1 MRINMVD
8 STKNKVSITLNSS
21 ELVAI
26 CNALYRDKE
35 LSSKYN
41 EMYSDFMMI
50 RDLSQYG
57 RVDSW
62 GLTQII
68 KQRGL
73 KENEET
79 SYF

>member
-8 STKNKVSITLNSS
+8 STKNKVNITLNSS

-35 LSSKYN
+35 LLSEYN

-57 RVDSW
+57 HVDNW
-62 GLTQII
+62 CLMRIVD
-68 KQRGL
+68 KRDL
-73 KENEET
+73 KEEQEK
-79 SYF
+79 

>member
-8 STKNKVSITLNSS
+8 SIKNEVSIVLNSS

-35 LSSKYN
+35 LLSQYN
-41 EMYSDFMMI
+41 DMYSDFMMI

-57 RVDSW
+57 RVDNW
-62 GLTQII
+62 CLTRMV
-68 KQRGL
+68 KKRDL
-73 KENEET
+73 KEEEDEE
-79 SYF
+79 

>member
-8 STKNKVSITLNSS
+8 STKNKVNITLNSS

-35 LSSKYN
+35 LLSEYN

-57 RVDSW
+57 HVDNW
-62 GLTQII
+62 CLMRIVD
-68 KQRGL
+68 KRGL
-73 KENEET
+73 KKEQEK
-79 SYF
+79 

>member
-8 STKNKVSITLNSS
+8 STKNKVNITLNSS

-35 LSSKYN
+35 LLSEYN

-57 RVDSW
+57 HVDNW
-62 GLTQII
+62 CLMKIVD
-68 KQRGL
+68 KRGL
-73 KENEET
+73 KKDDEEI
-79 SYF
+79 

>member
-8 STKNKVSITLNSS
+8 SIKNEVSIVLNSS

-35 LSSKYN
+35 LLSQYN
-41 EMYSDFMMI
+41 DMYSDFMMI

-57 RVDSW
+57 RVDNW
-62 GLTQII
+62 CLTRIV
-68 KQRGL
+68 KKRDL
-73 KENEET
+73 KEEEDEE
-79 SYF
+79 

>member
-8 STKNKVSITLNSS
+8 SIKNEVNIVLNSS

-35 LSSKYN
+35 LLSQYN
-41 EMYSDFMMI
+41 DMYSDFMMI

-57 RVDSW
+57 RVDNW
-62 GLTQII
+62 CLMRIV
-68 KQRGL
+68 KKRDL
-73 KENEET
+73 KEEEDEE
-79 SYF
+79 

>member
-8 STKNKVSITLNSS
+8 SIKNEVNIVLNSS

-35 LSSKYN
+35 LLSQYN
-41 EMYSDFMMI
+41 DMYSDFMMI

-57 RVDSW
+57 RVDNW
-62 GLTQII
+62 CLMRIV
-68 KQRGL
+68 KKRDL
-73 KENEET
+73 KEEDEDEE
-79 SYF
+79 

>member
-8 STKNKVSITLNSS
+8 SIKNEVSIVLNSS

-35 LSSKYN
+35 LLSQYN
-41 EMYSDFMMI
+41 DMYSDFMMI

-57 RVDSW
+57 RVDNW
-62 GLTQII
+62 CLMRIV
-68 KQRGL
+68 KKRDL
-73 KENEET
+73 KEEEEDEE
-79 SYF
+79 

>member
-8 STKNKVSITLNSS
+8 STKNKVNITLNSS
-21 ELVAI
+21 ELVVI

-41 EMYSDFMMI
+41 EMCSDFMMA

-57 RVDSW
+57 RVDNW
-62 GLTQII
+62 CLMRMV
-68 KQRGL
+68 KKRGL
-73 KENEET
+73 KKDDEEI
-79 SYF
+79 

>member
-1 MRINMVD
+1 MRINTVD
-8 STKNKVSITLNSS
+8 STKNEVNITLNSS

-35 LSSKYN
+35 LLSQYN

-50 RDLSQYG
+50 RELSQYG
-57 RVDSW
+57 YVDNW
-62 GLTQII
+62 VLTQMI

-73 KENEET
+73 KENKET

>member
-8 STKNKVSITLNSS
+8 STKNEVNITLNSS

-41 EMYSDFMMI
+41 EMYSDFMMAK
-50 RDLSQYG
+50 DLSQYG
-57 RVDSW
+57 RVDNW
-62 GLTQII
+62 CLMEMV
-68 KQRGL
+68 KKRGL
-73 KENEET
+73 KKDDGEI
-79 SYF
+79 